1 MNKLDSETLAKL
13 PFYKEFS
20 AEEIKKGYLLY
31 LATMLIDDSKAKGSK
46 TPSRL
51 IIEDI
56 TYTSVLP
63 HFIKATRVIDE
74 NNYVENTLVYLT
86 QVFLQ
91 HEIVSP
97 DHYQRV
103 KPSEIDSER
112 NQANYRALVSVKNN
126 DMLFSYIQLPCT
138 PLLFVFQKLYRGDK
152 FDAFHISAS
161 VADSFIKYGDRAI
174 MSSYASLIETVGNY
188 PKTMKNGCE
197 TLIDVSLGIQ
207 MNPVVVTIAEK
218 ALLTLRVTDWGLNKV
233 LKSFLEDVAK
243 DAGFYTTKAQWNY
256 LYKKGFT
263 MDSSNSIIDVM
274 KYLGGSN

>member
-51 IIEDI
+51 IIEDT

-74 NNYVENTLVYLT
+74 CTYLGNMIVYLT

-97 DHYQRV
+97 SHYKRL
-103 KPSEIDSER
+103 KPEELDSEKAFS
-112 NQANYRALVSVKNN
+112 NFRALISVKNN
-126 DMLFSYIQLPCT
+126 DLLYNYIQLPE
-138 PLLFVFQKLYRGDK
+138 LDLVFVFQKLYRGES
-152 FDAFHISAS
+152 FDSSHISAS
-161 VADSFIKYGDRAI
+161 VAGSLIKYADKALI
-174 MSSYASLIETVGNY
+174 SSYANLIEGVGKY
-188 PKTMKNGCE
+188 PRTMKKGCE
-197 TLIDVSLGIQ
+197 KLIDVSLGVQ
-207 MNPVVVTIAEK
+207 MSTVVVSPAEK
-218 ALLTLRVTDWGLNKV
+218 ALLTLRVTDRKLSKL
-233 LKSFLEDVAK
+233 LKKYLENIARDS
-243 DAGFYTTKAQWNY
+243 GFYTTKAQWTY
-256 LYKKGFT
+256 LKKKGFT
-263 MDSSNSIIDVM
+263 IDNFSGIIDVT
-274 KYLGGSN
+274 KYLKGTN